1 MAKRPQRGTA
11 LALVPLVLALVVS
24 LAPTSAWAYFNRGSV
39 GVSVGV
45 AALTLSAG
53 ETADVTVS
61 LTPASD
67 DQTEGCGMP
76 KCPQSCASTCTDE
89 LGQCRC
95 AGADLTTYYPSAKAV
110 SSNSNVAMAVC
121 DAGQVRVYGR
131 SEGTAT
137 ITVVGSLRQFNDGEA
152 TIEVKVEGGDAAAAE
167 SAAPAEFSAMPE
179 TADLSI
185 DDRQDYVEK
194 TAMGRPICF
203 VRIGGSEQPGAV
215 LASLAGVDG
224 EATFWEGDTLHQPD
238 YSVTI
243 LGTDCSE
250 QDARRLGGL
259 STDNF
264 ALQVTT
270 IAEGPLMQSLTG
282 LDEFVVVGFAEDAVL
297 PCAATVYAK
306 AQGAIADEAA
316 VALYRYDE
324 AAKQFERADAS
335 AEVVGGYV
343 KFQTAEPGQYVV
355 STHDL
360 TAEANRAVSAGVGA
374 SDDAGASAV
383 NVGGVVAAAAA
394 AVVVAAAAVALV
406 RRSKRK
412 GRS

>member
-1 MAKRPQRGTA
+1 MAKRPQRGIA

-53 ETADVTVS
+53 ETTDVTVS

-95 AGADLTTYYPSAKAV
+95 AGGDLTTYYPSAKAV

-121 DAGQVRVYGR
+121 DAGQVRIYGR

-152 TIEVKVEGGDAAAAE
+152 TIEVKVEGGDAGAGDTV
-167 SAAPAEFSAMPE
+167 PAEFSAMPE

-194 TAMGRPICF
+194 TAMDRPICF
-203 VRIGGSEQPGAV
+203 ARIGGSAQPDAI

-243 LGTDCSE
+243 LGTDCGE
-250 QDARRLGGL
+250 QDARKLGGL
-259 STDNF
+259 TTDNF

-270 IAEGPLMQSLTG
+270 VAEGPLMQSLTG

-297 PCAATVYAK
+297 PCIATVYAK

-324 AAKQFERADAS
+324 GAKQFERADAS
-335 AEVVGGYV
+335 AEIVGGYV
-343 KFQTAEPGQYVV
+343 KFQTDEAGQYVV

-360 TAEANRAVSAGVGA
+360 TAEANQAVSAGVAA
-374 SDDAGASAV
+374 SDEAGASAV
-383 NVGGVVAAAAA
+383 NVGGVVAVAAAV
-394 AVVVAAAAVALV
+394 VVVAAAAVALV
-406 RRSKRK
+406 HRSKRK